1 MKILHIINSLATGG
15 AEKLLLETLP
25 KYNALGLKAD
35 LLLLNGVYTPFLK
48 ELQKK
53 DCCEVF
59 ILGMGS
65 PYHPKFILKLI
76 PFFKKY
82 DLVHVHLFP
91 ANYFAAFVKLL
102 SFSKTP
108 LVFTEHN
115 TSNRRFRNIWFNTV
129 NKKVYK
135 FFSRIICITEEV
147 RLVVAEK
154 TQITPNKLVVINN
167 GVDLIKFI
175 EAKPLSR
182 QKINSSLT
190 PDDFLLIQ
198 VSSFTRQKD
207 HATVIRALSHLPKNV
222 KLLLAGEGPLRA
234 EHEDLVR
241 DLSLTER
248 IFFLGNRTDIPNLL
262 KACDAVVLSSHY
274 EGLSLASIE
283 GMASGK
289 PFLASD
295 VPGLREVVTNAGL
308 LFPQGDHKKL
318 AEKIEQLIIDPGFY
332 DTVSQW
338 GEKRASF
345 FDIDQM
351 VEKHITLYRSLI
363 NARHS

>member
-35 LLLLNGVYTPFLK
+35 LLLLNGADTPFLH
-48 ELQKK
+48 ELQKQN
-53 DCCEVF
+53 CCGIF
-59 ILGMGS
+59 ILGTGS

-91 ANYFAAFVKLL
+91 ANYFAAFAKLI

-108 LVFTEHN
+108 LVFTEHS
-115 TSNRRFRNIWFNTV
+115 TSNRRFQNTWFNAV
-129 NKKVYK
+129 NKQVYK
-135 FFSRIICITEEV
+135 IFSRIICITEEV
-147 RLVVAEK
+147 RLVVEEK
-154 TQITPNKLVVINN
+154 TPITANKLVVINN
-167 GVDLIKFI
+167 GVNLIKFI
-175 EAKPLSR
+175 GAKPLPR
-182 QKINSSLT
+182 QKIDLSLRT
-190 PDDFLLIQ
+190 EDFLLIQ
-198 VSSFTRQKD
+198 VSSFRKQKD
-207 HATVIRALSHLPKNV
+207 QGTVIRALLPLPGNV

-234 EHEDLVR
+234 ELEDLVR

-248 IFFLGNRTDIPNLL
+248 VFFLGNRIDIPNLL
-262 KACDAVVLSSHY
+262 KACDAVILSSNY
-274 EGLSLASIE
+274 EGFGLVAVE

-295 VPGLREVVTNAGL
+295 VPGLREVVAEAEL

-318 AEKIEQLIIDPGFY
+318 AEKLEQLRIDPGFY
-332 DTVSQW
+332 ETISQW

-351 VEKHITLYRSLI
+351 VEKHITLYRSFIKSPL
-363 NARHS
+363 

>member
-35 LLLLNGVYTPFLK
+35 LLLLNGADTPFLK
-48 ELQKK
+48 ELQKH
-53 DCCEVF
+53 DCCEIF
-59 ILGMGS
+59 IWGTGS

-76 PFFKKY
+76 PFFKNY

-91 ANYFAAFVKLL
+91 ANYFAAFAKLI

-108 LVFTEHN
+108 LVFTEHS
-115 TSNRRFRNIWFNTV
+115 TSNRRFRNTWFNAV
-129 NKKVYK
+129 NKQVYK
-135 FFSRIICITEEV
+135 IFSKIICITEEV
-147 RLVVAEK
+147 CLVVKQK
-154 TQITPNKLVVINN
+154 TQIAPDKMVFINN

-182 QKINSSLT
+182 QKIDLSLRT
-190 PDDFLLIQ
+190 DDFLLIQ
-198 VSSFTRQKD
+198 VSSFRKQKD
-207 HATVIRALSHLPKNV
+207 QGTVIRALLALPGNV
-222 KLLLAGEGPLRA
+222 KLLLAGEGPLRV

-248 IFFLGNRTDIPNLL
+248 VFFLGNRLDIPNLL
-262 KACDAVVLSSHY
+262 KACDAVVLSSNY
-274 EGLSLASIE
+274 EGFGLVAVE

-295 VPGLREVVTNAGL
+295 VPGLREVVAQAGL
-308 LFPQGDHKKL
+308 LFPKGDHKKL
-318 AEKIEQLIIDPGFY
+318 AEQIEQLRIDPVFY
-332 DTVSQW
+332 ETVSQW

-351 VEKHITLYRSLI
+351 VEKHITLYGNLL
-363 NARHS
+363 NARRS

>member
-35 LLLLNGVYTPFLK
+35 LLLLNGDDTPFLK
-48 ELQKK
+48 ELQKH
-53 DCCEVF
+53 DCCEIF
-59 ILGMGS
+59 LMGKGS
-65 PYHPKFILKLI
+65 PYHPKFILKII

-91 ANYFAAFVKLL
+91 ANYLAGFAKSL

-108 LVFTEHN
+108 LVFTEHS
-115 TSNRRFRNIWFNTV
+115 TSNRRFRNTWFNVV
-129 NKKVYK
+129 NRQIYK
-135 FFSRIICITEEV
+135 IFSRIICITDEV
-147 RLVVAEK
+147 RLVVKQK
-154 TQITPNKLVVINN
+154 TKIAPNKLVVINN

-175 EAKPLSR
+175 EATPLSR
-182 QKINSSLT
+182 KKIDVSLT
-190 PDDFLLIQ
+190 SDDFLLVQ
-198 VSSFTRQKD
+198 VSSFRQAKD
-207 HATVIRALSHLPKNV
+207 QTTVIRALTNLPENV

-241 DLSLTER
+241 DLSLTDR
-248 IFFLGNRTDIPNLL
+248 VFFLGNRTDIPNLL

-295 VPGLREVVTNAGL
+295 VPGLREVVAEAEL
-308 LFPQGDHKKL
+308 LFPQGDYKKL
-318 AEKIEQLIIDPGFY
+318 AQHIEKLRTDPVFY
-332 DTVSQW
+332 DTVSLRGQ
-338 GEKRASF
+338 KRAFSY
-345 FDIDQM
+345 DIAQM
-351 VEKHITLYRSLI
+351 VEKHIALYRSLI
-363 NARHS
+363 KSDLS

>member
-35 LLLLNGVYTPFLK
+35 LVLLNGAYTPFLK
-48 ELQKK
+48 ELQKH
-53 DCCEVF
+53 DCCEIF
-59 ILGMGS
+59 ILGTGS

-91 ANYFAAFVKLL
+91 ANYFAAFAKLI

-108 LVFTEHN
+108 LVFTEHS
-115 TSNRRFRNIWFNTV
+115 TSNRRFRNTWFNAV
-129 NKKVYK
+129 NKQVYK
-135 FFSRIICITEEV
+135 IFSRIICITEEV
-147 RLVVAEK
+147 RLVVEEK
-154 TQITPNKLVVINN
+154 TQIALKKLVVINN

-175 EAKPLSR
+175 EAEPLSR
-182 QKINSSLT
+182 QKIDLSLRS
-190 PDDFLLIQ
+190 DDFLLIQ
-198 VSSFTRQKD
+198 VSSFRQAKD
-207 HATVIRALSHLPKNV
+207 QGTVIRALTHLAKNV
-222 KLLLAGEGPLRA
+222 KLLLAGEGPLRT

-241 DLSLTER
+241 DLTLTER
-248 IFFLGNRTDIPNLL
+248 VFFLGNRTDMPNLL
-262 KACDAVVLSSHY
+262 KTCDAVVLSSNY

-308 LFPQGDHKKL
+308 LFPQGDHIKL
-318 AEKIEQLIIDPGFY
+318 AEQIEQLRIDPGFY

-338 GEKRASF
+338 GEKRASA
-345 FDIDQM
+345 FDINQM
-351 VEKHITLYRSLI
+351 VEKHVTLYRSLI